1 AGSTE
6 TTAAAVDSALARSL
20 GPPPA
25 AFTIVRTEAVGPK
38 VGREL
43 QGKAFLAI
51 FFSFIVTLVYLAVR
65 FEWRFGLAAVLAT
78 FHDILTTIAFIRY
91 LDLEVSLVVVG
102 AVLTM
107 VGYSL
112 NDTIIIFDRVR
123 ENLRKFRRQNL
134 YEILNLSINET
145 LPRSVLTHGTTMA
158 TTVALVLLA
167 GEVLRPFALVM
178 TFAIFTGTFSSIYIA
193 APLLMYIEK
202 RWPGQDARGA
212 RARGCAA
219 LSATAGLHPHEAAS
233 WSADTAARLKELLG
247 LPEVVAVG
255 ETGLDYH
262 YDHSPRAAQRRAF
275 EAQLAL
281 GAELGKPVVV
291 HAREADA
298 DMAALLA
305 GARATVVLHSFSSG
319 PAVFEA
325 GVAIG
330 AYFSFSGMITFKN
343 WQWTVRP
350 SDCPADRLLIETD
363 APYLA
368 PVPHRGKRNEP
379 AFVPAVAE
387 ALGRAL
393 GASLADVAQRTTDNA
408 RRVFGARLAATL
420 LGEADSRRPPPK
432 SP

>member
-1 AGSTE
+1 MIRLFANADYDFIKWRRWAYGLTAAIILPGFSLFLVRGLNYSIEFTGGTLIQVQTAQPVGTERIRSALDAAGIRDAEIQQFGGPKEYVIRARIGASTAAE
-6 TTAAAVDSALARSL
+6 GTTEATAAAVDSALGRAL
-20 GPPPA
+20 GTSPDTS
-25 AFTIVRTEAVGPK
+25 FKIVRTEAVGPK

-51 FFSFIVTLVYLAVR
+51 FFSFIVTLIYLAFR

-193 APLLMYIEK
+193 APVLMYIEK

-212 RARGCAA
+212 RIFRHGGVDSLGPPSPPGPPAGG
-219 LSATAGLHPHEAAS
+219 SAGG
-233 WSADTAARLKELLG
+233 AARSKA
-247 LPEVVAVG
+247 AV
-255 ETGLDYH
+255 
-262 YDHSPRAAQRRAF
+262 
-275 EAQLAL
+275 
-281 GAELGKPVVV
+281 
-291 HAREADA
+291 
-298 DMAALLA
+298 
-305 GARATVVLHSFSSG
+305 
-319 PAVFEA
+319 
-325 GVAIG
+325 
-330 AYFSFSGMITFKN
+330 
-343 WQWTVRP
+343 
-350 SDCPADRLLIETD
+350 
-363 APYLA
+363 
-368 PVPHRGKRNEP
+368 
-379 AFVPAVAE
+379 
-387 ALGRAL
+387 
-393 GASLADVAQRTTDNA
+393 
-408 RRVFGARLAATL
+408 
-420 LGEADSRRPPPK
+420 
-432 SP
+432 